1 MKELR
6 HLSMEELKLEDEFVI
21 KTKKENENFL
31 ELLEEAEDK
40 IQQAVGNI
48 TYTYFGNLNNS
59 IKAELETMIRNI
71 KKIEQNVSNG
81 YEPLY
86 KPLKK

>member
-1 MKELR
+1 
-6 HLSMEELKLEDEFVI
+6 MEELKLEDEFVI

-86 KPLKK
+86 KPVKREHKC

>member
-86 KPLKK
+86 KPVKK